1 MLIERPLMQLAAF
14 VSNLYKCPHLHT
26 FLLYLLPGAMRR
38 GLLMVHMRCF
48 SNVPLE
54 LIVES
59 K

>member
-1 MLIERPLMQLAAF
+1 MLIERPLVQLVTF
-14 VSNLYKCPHLHT
+14 VSNLSKCPHLHT
-26 FLLYLLPGAMRR
+26 FLLYLLPGATRR
-38 GLLMVHMRCF
+38 GLLMVHMCCF